1 MWNLYNNLIDKNLC
15 KKGREWANS
24 LIPTYPSLVLFEV
37 VKEEVIFKSTLPIEM
52 LTSDEGKLDENEI
65 EI

>member
-1 MWNLYNNLIDKNLC
+1 MLYLLEI
-15 KKGREWANS
+15 S
-24 LIPTYPSLVLFEV
+24 YPSLVLFEV